1 MAKESKFD
9 LQPYL
14 DKINEFDVNDI
25 DWENMGSWPLVGKV
39 VFCIILTTAIL
50 IGGYIMMLEPMKL
63 KLEREVK
70 QETQLKRDFENKA
83 FQVANLEEYKAQMV
97 EMEQSF
103 ESILKQLPRDTEVPG
118 LIDDISLA
126 AINNGLDLKVISPQ
140 NQISTEFYNEL
151 PIEIEVEGD
160 YHELGAYVSSVA
172 SLPRIVTLHDFSI
185 TKKGKDNDALSL
197 KILAKTYRYNEKAI
211 PFDISFLIDSLWCVL
226 RNYRSKAVCRWRHE
240 PASRGN
246 RSLAC
251 V

>member
-185 TKKGKDNDALSL
+185 TKKGKNNDTLSL
-197 KILAKTYRYNEKAI
+197 KILAKTYSYNEG
-211 PFDISFLIDSLWCVL
+211 
-226 RNYRSKAVCRWRHE
+226 Y
-240 PASRGN
+240 
-246 RSLAC
+246 
-251 V
+251 

>member
-1 MAKESKFD
+1 
-9 LQPYL
+9 
-14 DKINEFDVNDI
+14 
-25 DWENMGSWPLVGKV
+25 
-39 VFCIILTTAIL
+39 
-50 IGGYIMMLEPMKL
+50 L

-70 QETQLKRDFENKA
+70 QETQLKRDFEDKA

-197 KILAKTYRYNEKAI
+197 KILAKTYRYNEG
-211 PFDISFLIDSLWCVL
+211 D
-226 RNYRSKAVCRWRHE
+226 
-240 PASRGN
+240 
-246 RSLAC
+246 
-251 V
+251 

>member
-1 MAKESKFD
+1 MAKDKKFD

-25 DWENMGSWPLVGKV
+25 DWENMGSWPITGKSILCVIIAVAILVG
-39 VFCIILTTAIL
+39 
-50 IGGYIMMLEPMKL
+50 GYFMMLEPMQQKL
-63 KLEREVK
+63 TREIKKEV
-70 QETQLKRDFENKA
+70 QLKKDFENKA
-83 FQVANLEEYKAQMV
+83 FQVANLDEYKAQMV

-126 AINNGLDLKVISPQ
+126 AINNGLDLKVISPKQ
-140 NQISTEFYNEL
+140 QTSSEFYNEL

-185 TKKGKDNDALSL
+185 SIKGKDSRELSL
-197 KILAKTYRYNEKAI
+197 KILAKTYRYNEG
-211 PFDISFLIDSLWCVL
+211 
-226 RNYRSKAVCRWRHE
+226 E
-240 PASRGN
+240 
-246 RSLAC
+246 
-251 V
+251 